1 MDDSVGFVSIFFL
14 PFVAY
19 LLFSRIRL
27 DEDHTARRRKLGHHG
42 RHFCGIAPNG
52 HEMLSDP
59 FALDLPGPS
68 APEVALPEAPS
79 LPCIRCWD
87 PIE

>member
-1 MDDSVGFVSIFFL
+1 MDDSLGFVSIFFL

-42 RHFCGIAPNG
+42 RQFCGIAPNG
-52 HEMLSDP
+52 HEMLTDP
-59 FALDLPGPS
+59 FGFDVPS
-68 APEVALPEAPS
+68 PKAAEVCLPEAPR
-79 LPCIRCWD
+79 LRCWD